1 MAAVGQGWNPLIL
14 QAALFGET
22 TRFSD
27 FVSRLEIEGETLEA
41 RLIELVDVGLMEL
54 HHTSKVLANT
64 KFRLTQKG
72 RELGPSVIALSAW
85 GDRWAELERVPL
97 AYRHRDC
104 GGAIEQ
110 ILKCDRCDEMP
121 ELDEVI
127 ATTATESPKP
137 IAIPE
142 WPSDLDLDGME
153 PIHIKIEIFLM
164 GAFALRIG
172 GEMVTS
178 LPVGAQRL
186 LAYLA
191 LHDHSVTRISMAGTM
206 WPEVSDQSAGGSL
219 RSALS
224 RLDQPTRNAIKMV
237 SSGLRLAADVIV
249 DLREAQALA
258 HRLIQDAP
266 LADDDDVS
274 PQALAALSMDL
285 LPDWYDE
292 WVLGEAADWRQ
303 TRLNALESLC
313 EVFIARARW
322 AEAAEAARA
331 AMKVEPLRE
340 SAQAT
345 LIRVHMAEG
354 NQSEALRSFEEYREL
369 LMTELNIEPTSR
381 ISDLVA
387 GIKKE

>member
-1 MAAVGQGWNPLIL
+1 MAAVGQDWNPLIL

-27 FVSRLEIEGETLEA
+27 FVSRLEIDGETLEA
-41 RLIELVDVGLMEL
+41 RLVELIDVGIMEL
-54 HHTSKVLANT
+54 HHSSKVLANT
-64 KFRLTQKG
+64 KYRLTQKG

-85 GDRWAELERVPL
+85 GDRWAQLERVPL
-97 AYRHRDC
+97 AYRHKDC
-104 GGAIEQ
+104 GGVLEQ
-110 ILKCDRCDEMP
+110 ILKCDTCDEMP

-127 ATTATESPKP
+127 ATTATEALAP

-142 WPSDLDLDGME
+142 WPSDLDLDDLE

-172 GEMVTS
+172 GETVTT

-191 LHDHSVTRISMAGTM
+191 LHDRSVTRISMAGTM

-224 RLDQPTRNAIKMV
+224 RLDQPTRNAIHMV
-237 SSGLRLAADVIV
+237 SSGLRLAADVVV
-249 DLREAQALA
+249 DLRDAQALA

-274 PQALAALSMDL
+274 PNALAALSMDL

-292 WVLGEAADWRQ
+292 WVLGESADWRQ

-313 EVFIARARW
+313 EVFMARSRW
-322 AEAAEAARA
+322 AEAAEAART

-340 SAQAT
+340 SAQAS
-345 LIRVHMAEG
+345 LIRVHLAEG
-354 NQSEALRSFEEYREL
+354 NQSEALRAFEEYRAL
-369 LMTELNIEPTSR
+369 LKTELNIEPTSH

-387 GIKKE
+387 SINME